1 MDSRLPEMPAA
12 GAMRR
17 ELWGAGRRRWLRLGI
32 VVPSS
37 LIVFSLLASASWGA
51 QEEVIYQKWE
61 EVSSLRATGQFERAV
76 EILKSIIQ
84 EYSNSDD
91 VLRLA
96 YNNLVYT
103 YYVANDVASEDVAAR
118 EALGKFPDLRAGDAQ
133 FPSVLNDLYE
143 RLRREMFGS
152 LVIARPERAR
162 VFLDETYKG
171 ESPIRL
177 PLVPVGSHVLEVAK
191 SGYYDYTQPVEVE
204 PNLVRELEVSLRRQ
218 KDVWWW
224 VTRVGVPTL
233 AVAAGVTVALI
244 AGGDEGGPAEPEPLP
259 GPPSPPT
266 R

>member
-1 MDSRLPEMPAA
+1 MAS
-12 GAMRR
+12 
-17 ELWGAGRRRWLRLGI
+17 WLT
-32 VVPSS
+32 
-37 LIVFSLLASASWGA
+37 VFLALSSASWSA
-51 QEEVIYQKWE
+51 QEEPIYQKWE
-61 EVSSLRATGQFERAV
+61 EVSSLRAAGQFERAV
-76 EILKSIIQ
+76 EILNSIIQ

-103 YYVANDVASEDVAAR
+103 YYVAGDATSEGTAAR
-118 EALGKFPDLRAGDAQ
+118 EALAKFPDLRADDTQ
-133 FPSVLNDLYE
+133 FPPVLNDQYE

-152 LVIARPERAR
+152 LVIAKPERAR

-171 ESPIRL
+171 EAPIRL
-177 PLVPVGSHVLEVAK
+177 PLVPIGSHVLEVAK
-191 SGYYDYTQPVEVE
+191 SGYHDYTQSVEVE
-204 PNLVRELEVSLRRQ
+204 PNLIRELEVSLKRQ

-244 AGGDEGGPAEPEPLP
+244 AGYEGGTPAEPEPLP
-259 GPPSPPT
+259 TPPAPPT